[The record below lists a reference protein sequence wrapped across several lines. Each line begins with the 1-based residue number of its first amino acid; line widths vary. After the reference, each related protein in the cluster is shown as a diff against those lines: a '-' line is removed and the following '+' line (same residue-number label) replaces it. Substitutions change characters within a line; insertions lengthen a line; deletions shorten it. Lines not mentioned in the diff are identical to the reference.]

1 MDYYAVQGLRE
12 NHPGW
17 ALLRADHAPLLV
29 AFFVAA
35 FIEPNRRNIP
45 RRELI
50 DSLEDVLFMV
60 RDAGGNDA
68 FPRSA
73 AEYLD
78 NWAAPEKA
86 WLRKFYLE
94 GQDDPIFDLTPTTE
108 DAVRWVQSLQGREF
122 VATQSRLTGIFALL
136 KTLVQ
141 GSETDPEVRLAQ
153 LEAERA
159 GIDAR
164 IEAVGAGDL
173 PVMTGPEALDHY
185 QQLRAQAQDLLSDFR
200 EDEQNFRDLDRKVR
214 ERIATWEGT
223 QGELLDAIFTNQED
237 ISGSLQGRTFQGF
250 WDYLMSPAQRAELS
264 DLLDK
269 ATKIPTLARVEG
281 LGEIVNLQR
290 DWLPAVEQTQGTVR
304 RLSQQMRRLL
314 DDKVFLEN
322 KRIMQLIRSIESNAL
337 ALRNDPPAGSVAEL
351 PAQQAEITLPFER
364 PLYKPGTQV
373 VIDDEVALAE
383 DTEVD
388 SKALFDQ
395 FYVDRAELQSN
406 IDEVLGQ
413 LPQASLGQVLAVH
426 PLEKGLAEV
435 VTYFQ
440 IAAETTWATIDG
452 TRTQTLSWA
461 TSTGARREA
470 TVEHV
475 TFVRPE

>member
-1 MDYYAVQGLRE
+1 MEYYAVRSMRE

-17 ALLRADHAPLLV
+17 ALLRADHAPLV
-29 AFFVAA
+29 IAFFASA
-35 FIEPNRRNIP
+35 FIDPNRRNIP
-45 RRELI
+45 RRELV
-50 DSLEDVLFMV
+50 DALEDVLFAI
-60 RDAGGNDA
+60 RDEQDENP

-86 WLRKFYLE
+86 WLRKFYTE
-94 GQDDPIFDLTPTTE
+94 NQDDPIFDLTPSTE

-141 GSETDPEVRLAQ
+141 GSETDPKVRLAQ
-153 LEAERA
+153 LEIERA
-159 GIDAR
+159 SIDAQ
-164 IEAVGAGDL
+164 IEAVSAGDM
-173 PVMTGPEALDHY
+173 PIMTAPEALDHY
-185 QQLRAQAQDLLSDFR
+185 QQLRSQAQDLLSDFR
-200 EDEQNFRDLDRKVR
+200 EVEANFRDLDRKVR
-214 ERIATWEGT
+214 ERIATWDGS

-250 WDYLMSPAQRAELS
+250 WDYLMSPAQRAELH
-264 DLLDK
+264 DLLEK
-269 ATKIPTLARVEG
+269 TTQIPTLEAVEG
-281 LGEIVNLQR
+281 LGEIVNLHR

-304 RLSQQMRRLL
+304 RLSSQMRRLL

-337 ALRNDPPAGSVAEL
+337 ALRNDPPAGIVSEIA
-351 PAQQAEITLPFER
+351 AQQADINLPFER
-364 PLYKPGTQV
+364 PLYKPGAQV
-373 VIDDEVALAE
+373 KINDEVELAE

-388 SKALFDQ
+388 STALFDQ
-395 FYVDRAELQSN
+395 FYVDRAHLQSK
-406 IDEVLGQ
+406 IDQVLEEA
-413 LPQASLGQVLAVH
+413 PQASLGEILAVH

-440 IAAETTWATIDG
+440 IAAESTWSSIDES
-452 TRTQTLSWA
+452 RTQTLYW
-461 TSTGARREA
+461 TTTTGAHREA

-475 TFVRPE
+475 TFVRPA

>member
-17 ALLRADHAPLLV
+17 ALLRADHAPLVV
-29 AFFVAA
+29 AFFAAA

-50 DSLEDVLFMV
+50 DALDDVLFTV
-60 RDAGGNDA
+60 REGLGEGS
-68 FPRSA
+68 FPRA
-73 AEYLD
+73 ATEYLD

-86 WLRKFYLE
+86 WLRKFYIA

-108 DAVRWVQSLQGREF
+108 DAVRWVQALQGREF
-122 VATQSRLTGIFALL
+122 VATQSRLTGIFSLL
-136 KTLVQ
+136 KTLVR

-153 LEAERA
+153 LRAERLA
-159 GIDAR
+159 IDVK
-164 IEAVGAGDL
+164 IEAVAAGDM
-173 PVMTGPEALDHY
+173 PVMSAPEALDHY
-185 QQLRAQAQDLLSDFR
+185 QQLRAQAQGLLSDFR
-200 EDEQNFRDLDRKVR
+200 EVEQNFRGLDRQVR
-214 ERIATWEGT
+214 ERISTWEGT

-250 WDYLMSPAQRAELS
+250 WDYLMSPAQRSELNE
-264 DLLDK
+264 LLEQ
-269 ATKIPTLARVEG
+269 ATQIPALQRIEG
-281 LGEIVNLQR
+281 LGEILHLQR

-337 ALRNDPPAGSVAEL
+337 VLRNEPPSGTIAEI
-351 PAQQAEITLPFER
+351 PAQQIEVVLPFER

-373 VIDDEVALAE
+373 VINDEVELSE
-383 DTEVD
+383 DSEVD
-388 SKALFDQ
+388 SSALFDQ
-395 FYVDRAELQSN
+395 FYVDRSELQSN
-406 IDEVLGQ
+406 IEEALSQDS
-413 LPQASLGQVLAVH
+413 QASLEEILQLH
-426 PLEKGLAEV
+426 PLEKGLAEI

-440 IAAETTWATIDG
+440 IAAESKWANIDAS
-452 TRTQTLSWA
+452 RTQTLSW
-461 TSTGARREA
+461 TTNSGALREA
-470 TVEHV
+470 TVEHI
-475 TFVRPE
+475 TFVRAD

>member
-1 MDYYAVQGLRE
+1 MDYYAVHGLRE

-29 AFFVAA
+29 AFFAAA
-35 FIEPNRRNIP
+35 FIEPNRRNIA

-60 RDAGGNDA
+60 REGQGEEN

-86 WLRKFYLE
+86 WLRKFYAA

-136 KTLVQ
+136 KSLVQ
-141 GSETDPEVRLAQ
+141 GSETDPVLRLAQ
-153 LEAERA
+153 LIAERA
-159 GIDAR
+159 GIDAQ
-164 IEAVGAGDL
+164 IEAVSAGDM
-173 PVMTGPEALDHY
+173 PVMTAPEALDHY

-200 EDEQNFRDLDRKVR
+200 EVEANFRDLDRKVR

-223 QGELLDAIFTNQED
+223 QGELLEAIFSNQED

-250 WDYLMSPAQRAELS
+250 WDYLMSPAQRAELTE
-264 DLLDK
+264 LLER
-269 ATKIPTLARVEG
+269 ATQIPTLKGADG
-281 LGEIVNLQR
+281 LGEILHLQR

-322 KRIMQLIRSIESNAL
+322 KRIMVLIRSIESNAL
-337 ALRNDPPAGSVAEL
+337 ALRNDPPAGTMAEI
-351 PAQQAEITLPFER
+351 PAQQAEIGLPFER
-364 PLYKPGTQV
+364 PLYKPGARV
-373 VIDDEVALAE
+373 AIDDAVALAE
-383 DTEVD
+383 DEQVD
-388 SKALFDQ
+388 SSALFDQ
-395 FYVDRAELQSN
+395 FHVDREHLEAN
-406 IDEVLGQ
+406 IEQVLEQ
-413 LPQASLGQVLAVH
+413 LPQASLGQVLGAH
-426 PLEKGLAEV
+426 PLEKGLAELV
-435 VTYFQ
+435 MYFQ
-440 IAAETTWATIDG
+440 IAAESKWASIDES
-452 TRTQTLSWA
+452 RTQVLAWTTA
-461 TSTGARREA
+461 TGAQREA

-475 TFVRPE
+475 TFVRPA

>member
-1 MDYYAVQGLRE
+1 MDYYAVQGLRA

-17 ALLRADHAPLLV
+17 ALLRADHAPLV
-29 AFFVAA
+29 IAFFAAA
-35 FIEPNRRNIP
+35 FIDPNRRNIS
-45 RRELI
+45 RHELV

-60 RDAGGNDA
+60 REGDEGET
-68 FPRSA
+68 FPRGA

-86 WLRKFYLE
+86 WLRKFYIE

-136 KTLVQ
+136 KSLVQ
-141 GSETDPEVRLAQ
+141 GSETDPVLRLAQ
-153 LEAERA
+153 LSAERA
-159 GIDAR
+159 TIDAQ
-164 IEAVGAGDL
+164 IEAVSAGDM
-173 PVMTGPEALDHY
+173 PVMTAPEALDHY

-200 EDEQNFRDLDRKVR
+200 EVEQNFRNLDRKVR
-214 ERIATWEGT
+214 ERIATWEGS

-250 WDYLMSPAQRAELS
+250 WDYLMSPAQRAELT
-264 DLLDK
+264 DLLER
-269 ATKIPTLARVEG
+269 ATKIPTLARVDG
-281 LGEIVNLQR
+281 LGEILHLQR

-337 ALRNDPPAGSVAEL
+337 ALRNDPPAGPVAQL
-351 PAQQAEITLPFER
+351 AAQQAEIGLPFER

-373 VIDDEVALAE
+373 LIDDEVALAE
-383 DTEVD
+383 DTQVD
-388 SKALFDQ
+388 SSALFDQ
-395 FYVDRAELQSN
+395 FYVDRDQLQSN
-406 IDEVLGQ
+406 IDQVLGQ
-413 LPQASLGQVLAVH
+413 LPQANLGQVLGAH
-426 PLEKGLAEV
+426 PLEKGLAELV
-435 VTYFQ
+435 MYFQ
-440 IAAETTWATIDG
+440 IAAESKWASIDG
-452 TRTQTLSWA
+452 SRTQRLRWMSD
-461 TSTGARREA
+461 TGAQREA

-475 TFVRPE
+475 IFVRPE

>member
-1 MDYYAVQGLRE
+1 M
-12 NHPGW
+12 
-17 ALLRADHAPLLV
+17 
-29 AFFVAA
+29 
-35 FIEPNRRNIP
+35 
-45 RRELI
+45 
-50 DSLEDVLFMV
+50 
-60 RDAGGNDA
+60 
-68 FPRSA
+68 
-73 AEYLD
+73 
-78 NWAAPEKA
+78 
-86 WLRKFYLE
+86 
-94 GQDDPIFDLTPTTE
+94 
-108 DAVRWVQSLQGREF
+108 RWVQSLQGREF

-136 KTLVQ
+136 KALVQ
-141 GSETDPEVRLAQ
+141 GSETDPEIRLAQ

-159 GIDAR
+159 LIDAK
-164 IEAVGAGDL
+164 IEAVGAGDM

-200 EDEQNFRDLDRKVR
+200 EVEANFRDLDRKVR
-214 ERIATWEGT
+214 ERIATWEGS
-223 QGELLDAIFTNQED
+223 QGELLDAIFMNQED

-264 DLLDK
+264 DLLEQT
-269 ATKIPTLARVEG
+269 TKIPTLANVDG
-281 LGEIVNLQR
+281 VGEIVNLQR

-304 RLSQQMRRLL
+304 RLSSQMRRLL

-337 ALRNDPPAGSVAEL
+337 ALRNDPPTGIVAQI
-351 PAQQAEITLPFER
+351 PAQQAEISLPFER

-373 VIDDEVALAE
+373 VIDDAVALAE

-388 SKALFDQ
+388 SSALFDQ

-413 LPQASLGQVLAVH
+413 LPQASLGQVLEAH
-426 PLEKGLAEV
+426 PLEKGLAEI

-440 IAAETTWATIDG
+440 IAAESRWADIDG
-452 TRTQTLSWA
+452 SRTQTLCWTTGA
-461 TSTGARREA
+461 GARREA

-475 TFVRPE
+475 TFVRPG